1 MKYCIVFNYE
11 VVIIC
16 QSHLYRTN
24 IDFGYRTKLSTAM
37 DKVILTSLAVSA
49 DLRFLHFST

>member
-1 MKYCIVFNYE
+1 MKYCIVFNYA